1 MENVVAIDVGGTT
14 IKYAC
19 WQSFSGAL
27 MNKGYVKTPRTLEK
41 FYEILSG
48 IVAEFA
54 SYDPTGVALSTPG
67 AVNPATGVIGGI
79 SALPYIHNF
88 PLQQALTDQLGL
100 PVTIENDANCAAL
113 AELASGAAQD
123 YQNVIVLVIGTGVG
137 GAVILNREIQ
147 RGSHLL
153 AGEFGLIRVLNN
165 RPLSQVGTA
174 VSLARRY
181 NLKAKTRFSGQ
192 EILDRAAKGDLLAQK
207 EAGVLYRS
215 LAQAI
220 YNLEYSFDP
229 ELFVLGGGVSENP
242 QLIPNIQQALTTL
255 TQGAVSI
262 PVPLKIV
269 PCHYYNDA
277 NLLGAVAH
285 FNNTML
291 NERKIKND

>member
-19 WQSFSGAL
+19 WQSNSKAL
-27 MNKGYVKTPRTLEK
+27 MNKGYVKTPRTLAK
-41 FYEILSG
+41 YYEILQR
-48 IVAEFA
+48 IVAEFEI
-54 SYDPTGVALSTPG
+54 YDPVGVALSTPG
-67 AVNPATGVIGGI
+67 AVNLKTGVVAGI

-88 PLQQALTDQLGL
+88 PLQQALTGQLGL
-100 PVTIENDANCAAL
+100 PVTLENDANCAAL
-113 AELASGAAQD
+113 AELDSGAARE

-137 GAVILNREIQ
+137 GAVVSNRQIQ
-147 RGSHLL
+147 RGAHLL
-153 AGEFGLIRVLNN
+153 AGEFGLMRVLNN

-192 EILDRAAKGDLLAQK
+192 EILELANQGDLLAQK
-207 EAGVLYRS
+207 EAAVLYRS
-215 LAQAI
+215 LAEAI

-229 ELFVLGGGVSENP
+229 ELFILGGGISENP
-242 QLIPNIQQALTTL
+242 QLIPNIQRSLVGL

-262 PVPLKIV
+262 PVPIEIV

-277 NLLGAVAH
+277 NLMGAVVH
-285 FNNTML
+285 FNQTMFH
-291 NERKIKND
+291 ERKIKND